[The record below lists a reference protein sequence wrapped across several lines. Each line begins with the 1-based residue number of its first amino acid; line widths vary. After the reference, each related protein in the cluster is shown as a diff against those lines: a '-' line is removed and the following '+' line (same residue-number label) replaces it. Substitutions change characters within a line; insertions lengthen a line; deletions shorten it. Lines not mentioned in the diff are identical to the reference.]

1 MVDEA
6 SKLSHEP
13 SEELK
18 KEIVHRFWH
27 QPKEAIKIRDYATYF
42 EHYWKI
48 CQSLHLGVRS
58 KADTLAARTHEDI
71 LDTIDC
77 IWSMQNTGF
86 NETRVSLR
94 RMIQEKYFPEAC
106 DQKIN
111 NSIDLALRLWLT
123 LNFRD
128 ATPFS
133 SDIGIVWNDVSHLST
148 FVSAQFDGPAC
159 DEPRAKLVLGSNMTA
174 VKLKRLNGIS
184 IKWASNLKDH
194 LYYDIDRR
202 TLKVFSLE
210 HVLQAHL
217 KR

>member
-1 MVDEA
+1 MAEHA

-13 SEELK
+13 SEKLK
-18 KEIVHRFWH
+18 KEIIYRFWH
-27 QPKEAIKIRDYATYF
+27 QSKEVIDIRDFATYF
-42 EHYWKI
+42 EHYWKT
-48 CQSLHLGVRS
+48 CQSLHLGARS

-94 RMIQEKYFPEAC
+94 RMLQEKYFPDAC
-106 DQKIN
+106 DQRIN

-128 ATPFS
+128 TSPLS
-133 SDIGIVWNDVSHLST
+133 TDVDIVWNDVSYLST
-148 FVSAQFDGPAC
+148 FVSATFHGPAC
-159 DEPRAKLVLGSNMTA
+159 DEPRAKLVLGSDMTA
-174 VKLKRLNGIS
+174 VKLRRINGIS
-184 IKWASNLKDH
+184 IKWASNLKEH

-210 HVLQAHL
+210 HVLQAL
-217 KR
+217 LTR